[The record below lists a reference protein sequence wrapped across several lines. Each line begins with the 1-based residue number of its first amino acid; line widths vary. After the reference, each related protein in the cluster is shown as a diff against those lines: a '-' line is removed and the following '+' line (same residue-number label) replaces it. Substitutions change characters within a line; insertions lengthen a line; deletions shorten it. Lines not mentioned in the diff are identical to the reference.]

1 MRTKL
6 WEHGSGFCV
15 EWPTNGP
22 QEPRH
27 RCRRAGSY
35 REGGCL
41 VADPRIHDLY
51 RQLVSG
57 GIDRRGFMKGA
68 AALGITASATN
79 LFLRAADVRAQA
91 TPAVVATG
99 DGTLF
104 AGQEITVQVIDAS
117 VKVPLE
123 ETRPEFE
130 AATGAKVTIVADPI
144 ENAFSKLLEDAVNG
158 TNAIDGSV
166 IGMWWLGELVEGD
179 FVLAY
184 DDYYANA
191 DGTFPAYNA
200 EDEFVGLQALRM
212 YDGARYVIPYDGDGQ
227 ALYYRRDVLT
237 DPTWMEQY
245 KTETGN
251 DLKVPETWDE
261 MLAIAQ
267 FFNGKDFDGQGTP
280 GHGISMHLKV
290 GGQGM
295 FHYMSLSAPFVIG
308 PDNPTLYWFNPEDM
322 EPLIES
328 AGHIKAMETYLA
340 LAATGPEA
348 QLGWALGEAWDY
360 FLNGNAIFTFSWCD
374 VLPLAI
380 EGDRATRGKIGT
392 AHLPG
397 TMAYTNPLTGAETA
411 TTEVNKVGNTTGG
424 SWAPVIM
431 KATEYPEAVY
441 YFFAIMATETKQKF
455 YAGRGS
461 DGVDPGRWSQMPPEA
476 VDGGTGSVEDYT
488 SQGFT
493 AEEAI
498 EYCKAYYENFNN
510 PNQLPY
516 LRIPGAAEYWSALDI
531 RLSEAVSGGQAA
543 ADACANTAADWR
555 EINERLGVDI
565 QLESYKRS
573 LGL

>member
-1 MRTKL
+1 M
-6 WEHGSGFCV
+6 
-15 EWPTNGP
+15 
-22 QEPRH
+22 
-27 RCRRAGSY
+27 
-35 REGGCL
+35 
-41 VADPRIHDLY
+41 ADPRIHDLY
-51 RQLVSG
+51 RQLVENR
-57 GIDRRGFMKGA
+57 IDRRGFMKAAGA
-68 AALGITASATN
+68 MGISAASAS
-79 LFLRAADVRAQA
+79 FLLKAADVRAQ
-91 TPAVVATG
+91 TGPPVVATG

-117 VKVPLE
+117 VKLPLE
-123 ETRPEFE
+123 EVRAEYE
-130 AATGAKVTIVADPI
+130 GATGAKVTIVADPI

-179 FVLAY
+179 FVLSY
-184 DDYYANA
+184 DDYYA
-191 DGTFPAYNA
+191 DTTDKFPKYNS

-212 YDGARYVIPYDGDGQ
+212 YDGKRYVVPYDGDGQ
-227 ALYYRRDVLT
+227 CLYYRRDVLT
-237 DPTWMEQY
+237 DPTWMEAY

-251 DLKVPETWDE
+251 DLGVPKTWDE
-261 MLAIAQ
+261 MVAIAT

-280 GHGISMHLKV
+280 GSGISMHLKV

-295 FHYMSLSAPFVIG
+295 FHFMSLSAPYVIG
-308 PDNPTLYWFNPEDM
+308 PDNANLYWFNPEDM
-322 EPLIES
+322 TPLIES
-328 AGHIKAMETYLA
+328 AGHIKAMEAYLA
-340 LAATGPEA
+340 LAKTGPEA

-360 FLNGNAIFTFSWCD
+360 FLNGNAVFTFSWGD

-380 EGDRATRGKIGT
+380 EQDKPTRGKIGT
-392 AHLPG
+392 AQLPG
-397 TMAYTNPLTGAETA
+397 TMAYTNPVTGAESV
-411 TTEVNKVGNTTGG
+411 TTEVNYVGNTTGG
-424 SWAPVIM
+424 SWAPVVM

-441 YFFAIMATETKQKF
+441 YFFALMATEAKQKF

-476 VDGGTGSVEDYT
+476 VEGGTGSVEDYT

-498 EYCKAYYENFNN
+498 EYCKAYYDNFNN

-516 LRIPGAAEYWSALDI
+516 LRIPGAADYWSALDI

-543 ADACANTAADWR
+543 ADACANTAADWA
-555 EINERLGVDI
+555 EINEARGTDL